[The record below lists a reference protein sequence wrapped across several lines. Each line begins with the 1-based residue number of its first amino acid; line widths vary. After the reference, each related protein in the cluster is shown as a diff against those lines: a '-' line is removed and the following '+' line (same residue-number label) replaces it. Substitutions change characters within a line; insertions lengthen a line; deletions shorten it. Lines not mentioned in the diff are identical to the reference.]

1 MLEYFK
7 PQDRAYGEIAV
18 ETISYVAQKGK
29 PRELPSPQPN
39 RLKKEICIE
48 SIQHLSYKY
57 KGQKYE
63 RIGPYFCP
71 CIL

>member
-29 PRELPSPQPN
+29 PRENTIPTTQQA
-39 RLKKEICIE
+39 E
-48 SIQHLSYKY
+48 
-57 KGQKYE
+57 KGNLY
-63 RIGPYFCP
+63 
-71 CIL
+71 